1 MDEEQKPLFGELDD
15 SLTTLVSEEK
25 ILNTQLQKAL
35 DAQASK
41 AEKVGDIQKRLVNI
55 RKAKKNVE
63 AILAEEAKKEP
74 PAEAPAESKT
84 GRTKRIKK
92 DAHEQLK
99 KVAGGRTD
107 LGMAAAAE
115 EKADPFETVQV

>member
-74 PAEAPAESKT
+74 PAVDPAESKT
-84 GRTKRIKK
+84 GRAKRIKK
-92 DAHEQLK
+92 AALEQLQ

-107 LGMAAAAE
+107 LGMAAAAKK
-115 EKADPFETVQV
+115 KADPFAEDQV